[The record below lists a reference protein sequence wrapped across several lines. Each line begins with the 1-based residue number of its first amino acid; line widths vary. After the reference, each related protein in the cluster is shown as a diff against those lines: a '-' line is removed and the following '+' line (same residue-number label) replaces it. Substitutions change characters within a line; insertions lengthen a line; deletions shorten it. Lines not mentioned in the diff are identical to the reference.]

1 MLQPVDEPVVE
12 EDEEYDDDTNDE
24 ATTTTTEAI
33 PSGHVNVPQNK
44 PLPTPVKTLSRGLG
58 ALGD

>member
-33 PSGHVNVPQNK
+33 PGSGHMTVPKINPNQEA
-44 PLPTPVKTLSRGLG
+44 RE
-58 ALGD
+58 D